1 MQPLSGA
8 EFLQLVVYILTSFET
23 FIFFPVQEL
32 ATNLEDIKN
41 ELKVTKKKNAA
52 HLKVYDLHFTV

>member
-1 MQPLSGA
+1 MCLSS
-8 EFLQLVVYILTSFET
+8 L
-23 FIFFPVQEL
+23 VQEL

-52 HLKVYDLHFTV
+52 HLKVRL